1 VAEHRL
7 SLAVNG
13 RESLLHQKLVTYRA
27 VLASEA
33 APDGAD
39 WDLAVAHTLPPR
51 TDYSWANS
59 CPRVLDG
66 TYQFF
71 GAAHRAVV

>member
-1 VAEHRL
+1 
-7 SLAVNG
+7 
-13 RESLLHQKLVTYRA
+13 
-27 VLASEA
+27 
-33 APDGAD
+33 
-39 WDLAVAHTLPPR
+39 VAHTLHPR
-51 TDYSWANS
+51 TDYSWAHS